1 MITALAGIIE
11 GTIIEG
17 AKKSI
22 AAINMVLTILRK
34 LMIAPQVPFPGG

>member
-1 MITALAGIIE
+1 VGSHTTGPHGPPSTALAG
-11 GTIIEG
+11 IIEG

-34 LMIAPQVPFPGG
+34 LMIAPR